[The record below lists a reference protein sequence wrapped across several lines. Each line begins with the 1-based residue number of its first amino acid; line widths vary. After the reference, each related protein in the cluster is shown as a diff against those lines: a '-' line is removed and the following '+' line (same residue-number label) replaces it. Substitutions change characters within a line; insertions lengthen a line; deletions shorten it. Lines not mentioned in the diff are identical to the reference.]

1 MESVTFR
8 IDSEEIPIEMIWVH
22 LQGGDSP
29 DARAFCL
36 TVPLEHV
43 KGLFDPHGIES
54 EAGSHE
60 SGFGFV
66 SDEIVF
72 EPSKR
77 LAKGAYELFGQ
88 TLSGYEIHCG
98 VSAKHPLGF
107 ESENFLGTHL
117 HGIFENDDFR
127 TSFLRRFC
135 AEYEG
140 FEYETHKQNELQT
153 LVNTVRNSID
163 TAKIIKA
170 LSC

>member
-1 MESVTFR
+1 MAF
-8 IDSEEIPIEMIWVH
+8 DS
-22 LQGGDSP
+22 
-29 DARAFCL
+29 
-36 TVPLEHV
+36 
-43 KGLFDPHGIES
+43 LFDPHGIES